1 MFLRAAICP
10 RVALWQPMICIIYTF
25 FVGYWVGYLGSDYL
39 IILSFSRLLSKVSL
53 YYAGMPVCPMSVSW
67 LSGDYFIHVWDER
80 EGMQNREML
89 LTSEPSQ
96 INKTP
101 TTLHNALCSYIFL
114 SSNRLLLNKKK
125 EKNIYKKI
133 YKYCSIILK

>member
-1 MFLRAAICP
+1 
-10 RVALWQPMICIIYTF
+10 
-25 FVGYWVGYLGSDYL
+25 
-39 IILSFSRLLSKVSL
+39 
-53 YYAGMPVCPMSVSW
+53 
-67 LSGDYFIHVWDER
+67 
-80 EGMQNREML
+80 MQNREML